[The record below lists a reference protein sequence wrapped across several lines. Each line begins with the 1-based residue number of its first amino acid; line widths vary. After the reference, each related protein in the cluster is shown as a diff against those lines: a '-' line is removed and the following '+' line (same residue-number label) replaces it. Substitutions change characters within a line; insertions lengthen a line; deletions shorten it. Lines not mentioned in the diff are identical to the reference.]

1 MPDETL
7 NQTKVREKT
16 VGNFKAVV
24 FDMDGVLFD
33 TELIC
38 LKAWKAVGE
47 DYHIDDIERTAI
59 GCIGLNLTDTKA
71 FFEQKYGA
79 DIDFAFFKEECSRH
93 IREAI
98 EKDGLPLK
106 PGVREILT
114 FLKERDCRIALAS
127 STAKSG
133 VLRHIDRAGIR
144 EFFEVVIGGDMVEH
158 SKPRP
163 DIYLLACREL
173 GVAPAEAIAVEDSPN
188 GLRSAHAA
196 GMWPVMVP
204 DLIAP
209 TPEIE
214 KLLYAR
220 CDNLLAVRD
229 FLRDKL
235 GNVQEVERIPL
246 KGLCNTRDLG
256 GYRTMDGR
264 RIKSHRLIRSGAL
277 LDGSEEDLQI
287 LLSRYGLKT
296 VVDFRTGEERRQKPD
311 PVLPGVTYVDNPILE
326 EETMGITRENESSS
340 DGNAVVKK
348 VIDTIKTTGSTPL
361 DYMKNMYINLI
372 KNPFSRAQYRN
383 FFEVLL
389 AQEEGAVLWHC
400 TAGKDRAGVGTLLL
414 LSALSVPREQILA
427 DYMKVNEFARRE
439 IDFLMELLTSG
450 EEKAAVR
457 QEQADAVRLL
467 FTVDEAYAASV
478 FEVMEQECGS
488 VEAFLEQ
495 KMGLTAEKRERLKA
509 LYLE

>member
-1 MPDETL
+1 MG
-7 NQTKVREKT
+7 K
-16 VGNFKAVV
+16 FKAVV

-33 TELIC
+33 TEMIC
-38 LKAWKAVGE
+38 LEAWKQVGE
-47 DYHIDDIERTAI
+47 DYHIEDIERTAI

-71 FFEQKYGA
+71 FFQNKYGA
-79 DIDFAFFKEECSRH
+79 DIDFAFYKEECSRH
-93 IREAI
+93 IREKI

-106 PGVREILT
+106 PGVKEILT
-114 FLKERDCRIALAS
+114 FLKNRECRIALAS

-133 VLRHIDRAGIR
+133 VLKHIDRAGISQ
-144 EFFEVVIGGDMVEH
+144 FFEVVIGGDMIEH
-158 SKPRP
+158 SKPLP

-173 GVAPAEAIAVEDSPN
+173 GIMPEQAIAIEDSPN

-196 GMWPVMVP
+196 GMYPIMVP

-209 TPEIE
+209 TPEVE
-214 KLLYAR
+214 ALLYAR
-220 CDNLLAVRD
+220 CDSLFEVRD

-235 GNVQEVERIPL
+235 GEIQEVERIPL

-256 GYRTMDGR
+256 GYLSIDGR

-277 LDGSEEDLQI
+277 LDGSEEDLNI
-287 LLSRYGLKT
+287 LLSQYGLKT

-311 PVLPGVTYVDNPILE
+311 PILPGVTYVENPILE
-326 EETMGITRENESSS
+326 EEAMGITRESEGTS

-348 VIDTIKTTGSTPL
+348 VIDSIRTTGSTPL
-361 DYMKNMYINLI
+361 EYMKNMYINLI
-372 KNPFSRAQYRN
+372 KNPFSRAQYRQ

-389 AQEEGAVLWHC
+389 KQEEGALLWHC

-414 LSALSVPREQILA
+414 LSALSIPREQILA
-427 DYMKVNEFARRE
+427 DYMKVNEFAKKE
-439 IDFLMELLTSG
+439 VDLLMKLLTEG
-450 EEKAAVR
+450 EEKAAVS

-488 VEAFLEQ
+488 VEVFLERE
-495 KMGLTAEKRERLKA
+495 MGLTAEKREWLKR

>member
-1 MPDETL
+1 M
-7 NQTKVREKT
+7 
-16 VGNFKAVV
+16 GNFKAVV

-33 TELIC
+33 TEAIC

-47 DYHIDDIERTAI
+47 EYHIADIEQTAI

-71 FFEQKYGA
+71 FFQHKYGA
-79 DIDFAFFKEECSRH
+79 DIDFAFYKDECSRH
-93 IREAI
+93 IRESI

-106 PGVREILT
+106 PGVKEILS

-127 STAKSG
+127 STSKSG
-133 VLRHIDRAGIR
+133 VLKHICRAGIE
-144 EFFEVVIGGDMVEH
+144 EFFEVVVGGDMVEH

-173 GVAPAEAIAVEDSPN
+173 GVQPKDAIAIEDSPN

-196 GMWPVMVP
+196 GMQPIMVP

-214 KLLYAR
+214 ELLYAR
-220 CDNLLAVRD
+220 CDNLLEVRD
-229 FLRDKL
+229 LLRDKPGEL
-235 GNVQEVERIPL
+235 QEVVRIPL

-256 GYRTMDGR
+256 GYRTADGR
-264 RIKSHRLIRSGAL
+264 RIKPRRLIRSGAL
-277 LDGSEEDLQI
+277 LDGTEEDLQI
-287 LLSRYGLKT
+287 LLSQYELKT

-311 PVLPGVTYVDNPILE
+311 PILPGVIYVENPILE
-326 EETMGITRENESSS
+326 EEAMGITRENESTS

-348 VIDTIKTTGSTPL
+348 VIDTIRTNGSSPL
-361 DYMKNMYINLI
+361 EYMKNMYINLI
-372 KNPFSRAQYRN
+372 KDSFSRAQYRK

-389 AQEEGAVLWHC
+389 AQEAGAVLWHC
-400 TAGKDRAGVGTLLL
+400 TAGKDRAGVGTILL
-414 LSALSVPREQILA
+414 LSALSVSREQILA
-427 DYMKVNEFARRE
+427 DYLKVNEFAKKE
-439 IDFLMELLTSG
+439 IDLLMEFLTTGG
-450 EEKAAVR
+450 ESAVAV

-467 FTVDEAYAASV
+467 FTVDEAYASSV

-488 VEAFLEQ
+488 VENFLEQ
-495 KMGLTAEKRERLKA
+495 EMGLTAEKRARLKR

>member
-1 MPDETL
+1 M
-7 NQTKVREKT
+7 
-16 VGNFKAVV
+16 GNFKAVV

-33 TELIC
+33 TEIIC
-38 LKAWKAVGE
+38 LQAWKMVGE
-47 DYHIDDIERTAI
+47 EYHIEDIERTAI

-71 FFEQKYGA
+71 FFQKKYGA
-79 DIDFAFFKEECSRH
+79 DIDFEFYKAECSKH
-93 IREAI
+93 ISEIIDRE
-98 EKDGLPLK
+98 GLPLK
-106 PGVREILT
+106 PGVKEILA
-114 FLKERDCRIALAS
+114 FLKQKSCRIALAS

-133 VLRHIDRAGIR
+133 VLKHINRAGIS
-144 EFFEVVIGGDMVEH
+144 EFFEVVVGGDMVEH

-163 DIYLLACREL
+163 DIYLMACSKL
-173 GVAPAEAIAVEDSPN
+173 GVEPCEAIAIEDSPN

-196 GMWPVMVP
+196 GMMPIMVP

-209 TPEIE
+209 TAEIE

-220 CDNLLAVRD
+220 CDSLLEARD
-229 FLRDKL
+229 FLWDKL
-235 GNVQEVERIPL
+235 GEVQEVLRIPL

-256 GYRTMDGR
+256 GYRTVDGR
-264 RIKSHRLIRSGAL
+264 RIKPYKLIRSGAL
-277 LDGSEEDLQI
+277 LDGTEEDLQI

-311 PVLPGVTYVDNPILE
+311 PVLPGVTYVENPILE
-326 EETMGITRENESSS
+326 EEAMGITRENENTS
-340 DGNAVVKK
+340 DGNTVVKK
-348 VIDTIKTTGSTPL
+348 VIDTIRATGSTPL

-372 KNPFSRAQYRN
+372 KDPFSRAQYRK

-400 TAGKDRAGVGTLLL
+400 TAGKDRAGVGTILL
-414 LSALSVPREQILA
+414 LSALSVPGEQILA
-427 DYMKVNEFARRE
+427 DYMKVNTFAKKE
-439 IDFLMELLTSG
+439 IDFLMELLTEG
-450 EEKAAVR
+450 EERAAIKP
-457 QEQADAVRLL
+457 EQAEAVRLL

-488 VEAFLEQ
+488 VDAFLEQ
-495 KMGLTAEKRERLKA
+495 EMVLTADKRKQLEK